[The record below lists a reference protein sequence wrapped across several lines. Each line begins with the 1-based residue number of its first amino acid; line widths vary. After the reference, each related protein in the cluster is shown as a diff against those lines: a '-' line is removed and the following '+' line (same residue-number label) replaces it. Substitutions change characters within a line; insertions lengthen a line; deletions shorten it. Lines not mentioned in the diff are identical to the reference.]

1 MLTMLLWIDASIRED
16 DPLQTLNNR
25 IHIFH
30 LNVGEQDDRHLVI
43 QVAAHVNSE
52 ALYASRMS
60 YPAVTINIAE
70 LPTETITASR
80 AVLSNCGSLHELFVL
95 RVEQQAIVN
104 ILPSGWAYL
113 QVGIY
118 NH

>member
-1 MLTMLLWIDASIRED
+1 
-16 DPLQTLNNR
+16 
-25 IHIFH
+25 
-30 LNVGEQDDRHLVI
+30 
-43 QVAAHVNSE
+43 
-52 ALYASRMS
+52 
-60 YPAVTINIAE
+60 
-70 LPTETITASR
+70 
-80 AVLSNCGSLHELFVL
+80 L

>member
-1 MLTMLLWIDASIRED
+1 MLTKLLWIDASIRED
-16 DPLQTLNNR
+16 DLLQTLNNR

-30 LNVGEQDDRHLVI
+30 LNVGEQEDRHLVI
-43 QVAAHVNSE
+43 QVAAHVNPK
-52 ALYASRMS
+52 AVYA
-60 YPAVTINIAE
+60 A
-70 LPTETITASR
+70 R